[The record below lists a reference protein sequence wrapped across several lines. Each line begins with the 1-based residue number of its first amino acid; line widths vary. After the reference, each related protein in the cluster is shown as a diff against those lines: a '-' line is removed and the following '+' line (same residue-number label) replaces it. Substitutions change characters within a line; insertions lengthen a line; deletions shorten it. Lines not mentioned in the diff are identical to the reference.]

1 MIILITKGTRDES
14 YYYSSQYKERRMKNQ
29 LSQDYEQKIQTS
41 PEQVKL
47 LPKEEMPLV
56 YVDHR
61 EAKSGVARELH
72 RLGVK
77 VVTTSLSV
85 ADYQVG
91 NEVAVERKSTRDFV
105 GSVIDKRLHKQA
117 KDLVESFQRPVI
129 ILEGDDLYT
138 GGLHPNAV
146 RGALASLAVDFGL
159 PIIPTRSPE
168 DTAAMVQRLAIR
180 EMEKGPRNIQTR
192 TERKPLTL
200 EEQQLFIVESLPQV
214 GPVTARKL
222 LEEFGSVEGV
232 MRASLK
238 DLQKVEGIGKKIAQN
253 IREVL
258 ESLYKTK

>member
-1 MIILITKGTRDES
+1 
-14 YYYSSQYKERRMKNQ
+14 MKNQ
-29 LSQDYEQKIQTS
+29 LSQDYEKKVEIR
-41 PEQVKL
+41 PEQVNLVPEVEK
-47 LPKEEMPLV
+47 PVV

-61 EAKSGVARELH
+61 EVKSGVVRELH
-72 RLGVK
+72 SLGVK
-77 VVTTSLSV
+77 VVSTSLSV

-91 NEVAVERKSTRDFV
+91 NEVAVERKSSRDFV
-105 GSVIDKRLHKQA
+105 GSVIDKRLYKQA
-117 KDLVESFQRPVI
+117 KDMVESFQQPVV
-129 ILEGDDLYT
+129 ILEGDDLYS
-138 GGLHPNAV
+138 GGLHPNAI

-168 DTAAMVQRLAIR
+168 DTAAMIQRLAIR
-180 EMEKGPRNIQTR
+180 EMEKGPRKIQTR

-232 MRASLK
+232 IKASLK

-253 IREVL
+253 IREIV
-258 ESLYKTK
+258 ESVYKKK